1 MAWKKCERNKQSSTF
16 IFNGWLTMTLE
27 YYFSFSENFRT
38 LFNRMFPGKILWIWP
53 QLNLKR
59 LSGKVVGNEGCLH
72 FQVNSCL
79 GHNSTAHR
87 LRGYNCVDGVQF
99 YWFMTLL
106 SKLFLTPKIFDGDWR
121 KKEGFT
127 VEDTVRWVI
136 KIPIGNKKTMAV
148 KNINGVSVCS
158 VK

>member
-59 LSGKVVGNEGCLH
+59 LSGKVVGNEGCLY

-99 YWFMTLL
+99 CWFMTLL